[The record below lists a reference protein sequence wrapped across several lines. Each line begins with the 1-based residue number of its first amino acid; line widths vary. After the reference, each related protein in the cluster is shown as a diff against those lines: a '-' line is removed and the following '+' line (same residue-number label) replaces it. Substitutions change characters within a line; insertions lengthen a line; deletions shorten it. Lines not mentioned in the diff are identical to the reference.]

1 MSAVLRPEQVLPV
14 SKEPMGAGFRWSI
27 GILGL
32 IIIVAGGMY
41 ISGFA
46 SDPERFPVT
55 NVDVQGTLDYTD
67 RVALREHI
75 ERHTQTGF
83 YGMNVDAIR
92 NDVESMPWVSDAHV
106 RRVWPGRL
114 MVTVEEHEPA
124 ARFNDDM
131 LVSKSMELFKPA
143 QLDKDNPDYY
153 QWRRSFSDLPRL
165 AGAQGR
171 HESVLDAF
179 RNYEL
184 ALKPFNVKVKALLED
199 QRRSQTL
206 ELANDITVNIG
217 YESHELR
224 LQRFIDV
231 YERLVVPLEGQPARF
246 DMRYSN
252 GFALSKGG
260 LIGGT
265 N

>member
-1 MSAVLRPEQVLPV
+1 MSAVLRSEQVLPV
-14 SKEPMGAGFRWSI
+14 GREPMGTGFRWSI

-32 IIIVAGGMY
+32 IIVVTGAMY

-46 SDPERFPVT
+46 SDPVRSPVT
-55 NVDVQGTLDYTD
+55 NVDVEGTLDYTD
-67 RVALREHI
+67 RDVLRQHV
-75 ERHTQTGF
+75 ERHTQQGF
-83 YGMNVDAIR
+83 YGMNVEAIR
-92 NDVESMPWVSDAHV
+92 SDVESMPWVSKAHI

-124 ARFNDDM
+124 AQFNDDM

-143 QLDKDNPDYY
+143 QLEKDNPEYS
-153 QWRRSFSDLPRL
+153 QWQRSFSNLPRL

-179 RNYEL
+179 RNYEQ
-184 ALKPFNVKVKALLED
+184 ALKPFGVKVKALLED
-199 QRRSQTL
+199 ERRSQTL
-206 ELANDITVNIG
+206 ELANDVTVGIG
-217 YESHELR
+217 YELHELR

-231 YERLVVPLEGQPARF
+231 YERLVVPLNGQPARF

-252 GFALSKGG
+252 GFAFSKGS
-260 LIGGT
+260 LNGGT
-265 N
+265 D